1 MTMDGGV
8 LDGIVIT
15 ETMED
20 DGGITL
26 NISERTALRSL
37 SAFILQKI
45 QNMPNIALHQPGK
58 SAASKLTDY
67 CT

>member
-26 NISERTALRSL
+26 NISE
-37 SAFILQKI
+37 
-45 QNMPNIALHQPGK
+45 
-58 SAASKLTDY
+58 
-67 CT
+67 

>member
-15 ETMED
+15 ETMGD

-37 SAFILQKI
+37 SAFILQRYRI
-45 QNMPNIALHQPGK
+45 C
-58 SAASKLTDY
+58 LT
-67 CT
+67 